1 MEVAVMKVAVLG
13 AGAVGC
19 YFGGLLA
26 RAGHDVLFVG
36 RKPHVDAVNARGLIL
51 ETTTFNATVAARAS
65 TQTRAIDRPDLVLV
79 CVKSADTESAGEAL
93 AGRLARE
100 TTILSLQNGVDNAER
115 LSAIL
120 QRTVEPAIVYAG
132 VEMAGPGHV
141 KHHGRGELVMGA
153 SERGDTVAA
162 ALREAGIPTKT
173 LDDIRPALWTKLVV
187 NCAYNALSAI
197 GVLPYGRMMRIEGAR
212 DVIANVVAECAAVA
226 KAAGVA
232 LPHDILTTTLAL
244 ADGMPNQYSST
255 AQDISRGKP
264 TEIDF
269 LNGYIVRKGREYGV
283 PTPTNLT
290 LQVATHLTEAG
301 RATSRHMPAN

>member
-1 MEVAVMKVAVLG
+1 MRVAVLG

-26 RAGHDVLFVG
+26 WAGHDVLFVG

-93 AGRLARE
+93 AGRLAQE
-100 TTILSLQNGVDNAER
+100 TTVLSLQNGVDNAER

-120 QRTVEPAIVYAG
+120 QRNVEPAIVYAG

-141 KHHGRGELVMGA
+141 KHHGRGELVIGA
-153 SERGDTVAA
+153 SERGDTIAA

-197 GVLPYGRMMRIEGAR
+197 GVLPYGPMMRIEGAR

-255 AQDISRGKP
+255 AQDVSRGKP

-283 PTPTNLT
+283 PTPTNLA

>member
-1 MEVAVMKVAVLG
+1 MKVAVMKVAVMG

-36 RKPHVDAVNARGLIL
+36 RKPHVDAINARGLIL
-51 ETTTFNATVAARAS
+51 ETTTFKDTVAARAS
-65 TQTRAIDRPDLVLV
+65 VEAQAIDQPDLVLV
-79 CVKSADTESAGEAL
+79 CVKSGDTEAAGKAL
-93 AGRLARE
+93 AGRLTPEA
-100 TTILSLQNGVDNAER
+100 TVLSLQNGVDNAER

-120 QRTVEPAIVYAG
+120 QRNVEPAIVYAG

-141 KHHGRGELVMGA
+141 KHHGRGELVVGA
-153 SERGDTVAA
+153 SDSSTEILA
-162 ALREAGIPTKT
+162 ALPAAGIPTKA

-197 GVLPYGRMMRIEGAR
+197 GVLPYGPMMRIEGAR
-212 DVIANVVAECAAVA
+212 EVIASTVAECVDVA
-226 KAAGVA
+226 KAMGVA
-232 LPHDILTTTLAL
+232 LPDDILAITLAL
-244 ADGMPNQYSST
+244 ADSMPNQYSST

-283 PTPTNLT
+283 PTPANLA
-290 LQVATHLTEAG
+290 LRVATHLTEAG
-301 RATSRHMPAN
+301 RAAAHHARPT